1 MTNSYLDELTILK
14 EQLSAEGIFNK
25 AKRKLP
31 LNPQKIAII
40 IRTGS
45 PLIKDFYDTVDI
57 KNREIYV
64 VELSISDTG
73 ISAAKEVIENIKRAS
88 ELNCSVI
95 VIAHEIRNE
104 EDVKLFSDEN
114 LVRAVANSKVPVISA
129 VGHEI
134 DWPLCDYASDVRVGN
149 ISGIAR
155 LIIK

>member
-1 MTNSYLDELTILK
+1 MTNSYLDEFTILK

-45 PLIKDFYDTVDI
+45 LLIQYI
-57 KNREIYV
+57 KKNINKEIII
-64 VELSISDTG
+64 VELPISDTG
-73 ISAAKEVIENIKRAS
+73 VSAAKEVIENIKRAS
-88 ELNCSVI
+88 ELNCDVT

-114 LVRAVANSKVPVISA
+114 LVRAVADSKVPVISA

>member
-45 PLIKDFYDTVDI
+45 PLIKDFYDTGV
-57 KNREIYV
+57 
-64 VELSISDTG
+64 
-73 ISAAKEVIENIKRAS
+73 SAAKEVIENIKRAS

-134 DWPLCDYASDVRVGN
+134 DWPLCDYALDCQH
-149 ISGIAR
+149 
-155 LIIK
+155 